1 MKKCPFCAENVQD
14 EAVKCRHCGEWLTQK
29 DHLGPSETVS
39 KPQLTSIEDMVDAA
53 EPALN
58 SGDERKYTKK
68 IEDEN
73 VPPDLV
79 KLKEYDI
86 NNVKSAQRN
95 LLELTKLQ
103 FILYSIKIPV
113 CFLLFLVFALMVN
126 DKVLQDKPLTLWLC
140 AIPLYIVYSIWLSGY
155 VYRFRKNNSL
165 MLISSINLFI
175 VILIMMFPLVTIMM
189 KELDIAVKY
198 FVVVVAVGAT
208 VAILVV
214 PKFIIIPIFRKFD
227 LKYEFGEIQDIKD
240 ERDQADKQVTQ
251 EKFRRGTCSRCG
263 ERQIVRI
270 KSKGFRFISGI
281 KTRYFCESCGLFL
294 HGNPVIYFI
303 VNLIGLSFC
312 VPLIMLYV
320 TFFHYQFWIIFVLSI
335 AWFVWEKYNALIN
348 ALKGIR
354 VSNVVKQRFSS
365 G

>member
-14 EAVKCRHCGEWLTQK
+14 EAVKCKHCGKWITQK
-29 DHLGPSETVS
+29 DHLGPSETAS
-39 KPQLTSIEDMVDAA
+39 ESRLTSIKDVVYAA
-53 EPALN
+53 EPVLN
-58 SGDERKYTKK
+58 SGDKRNNFSA

-73 VPPDLV
+73 IPSGLV
-79 KLKEYDI
+79 KLKEYESNKVI
-86 NNVKSAQRN
+86 FAQRN

-103 FILYSIKIPV
+103 FIFYSIKIPI
-113 CFLLFLVFALMVN
+113 CFMLYLVLAVLVN
-126 DKVLQDKPLTLWLC
+126 DKVLQGEQLTLALC
-140 AIPLYIVYSIWLSGY
+140 AIPLYVVYSIWLSGY

-198 FVVVVAVGAT
+198 FVVVAVGAT

-354 VSNVVKQRFSS
+354 VSNVFKQRFSS